1 MAARRSNKRKRR
13 NRGRLG
19 GLYKLLSI
27 LIILAVVAAGC
38 IVFFR
43 VNQVTAVGQA
53 SYSAQEII
61 DASGVQEGDNLLL
74 LNRGAAVK
82 GILSRLPYVESV
94 NLRRELPD
102 RVVITVEEC
111 VPTALIQ
118 GEGSWWV
125 LDANGK
131 ILEQTTR
138 SGWPELTQVAGMAA
152 VGPAAGAKLE
162 VSAQD
167 VLRLDSLVQI
177 MQALTDRD
185 MMEKV
190 SVIDLTGPGDV
201 TMEYDGRFTVRLP
214 LNADFARKMIVLEG
228 TVAQLQPN
236 EKGKID
242 LTRED
247 RAYFDPN

>member
-53 SYSAQEII
+53 RYSAQEII

-138 SGWPELTQVAGMAA
+138 SGWPELTRVAGMAA

-214 LNADFARKMIVLEG
+214 LNADFARKMIALEG